1 MLLGVESGFPHRSAH
16 LRSWIGDLPSRSDP
30 RSRRSRPASTTR
42 SRTCPDALG
51 GTAPLLLGAAVNGTN
66 STDQFAYLG
75 LFDETRGCPPG
86 GGDAFGEFDGKGA
99 RYWDNV
105 RSWPTVEP
113 AIDFV
118 ATTPLA
124 FALLIA
130 TA

>member
-1 MLLGVESGFPHRSAH
+1 V
-16 LRSWIGDLPSRSDP
+16 
-30 RSRRSRPASTTR
+30 
-42 SRTCPDALG
+42 
-51 GTAPLLLGAAVNGTN
+51 
-66 STDQFAYLG
+66 
-75 LFDETRGCPPG
+75 FDETRRCPPA
-86 GGDAFGEFDGKGA
+86 GGDPFAEFDGKGA

-130 TA
+130 SA